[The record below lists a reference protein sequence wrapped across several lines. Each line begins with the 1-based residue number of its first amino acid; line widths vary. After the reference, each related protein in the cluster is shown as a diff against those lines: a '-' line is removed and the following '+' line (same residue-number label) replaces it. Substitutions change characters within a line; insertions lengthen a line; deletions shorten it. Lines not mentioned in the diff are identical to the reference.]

1 MTKRKSKTGANRL
14 RAILEKDNGPSDI
27 PEDQIPYHQ
36 KYSTGYEQG
45 LYISEEEHKDLIY
58 KLVKKLVA

>member
-1 MTKRKSKTGANRL
+1 MTKKITSGERRL
-14 RAILEKDNGPSDI
+14 REMLTKSSEPPDI
-27 PEDQIPYHQ
+27 PDDKIPYHQ

-45 LYISEEEHKDLIY
+45 MYISEEEHKDLIY